1 MTYIVIDT
9 KSKQGK
15 KFVELLETLP
25 FAKILKE
32 PNAETEKAIA
42 AARNGKTKK
51 VKSLDQL
58 FQDLKS

>member
-1 MTYIVIDT
+1 MTYVVIDT

-32 PNAETEKAIA
+32 PNAETTRAIE
-42 AARNGKTKK
+42 AARTKKTK
-51 VKSLDQL
+51 SLEQL
-58 FQDLKS
+58 FQDLND